1 MVKSSLEITAVLLYN
16 DSHNALN
23 YSIIT
28 VIITI
33 FDRMKVSIVEKF
45 KVRFGQMIRKKRK
58 AFDLTQEKLAEI
70 IGVTPGAIGQFERG
84 ETMPNSEN
92 LIALIRYLHLNPQ
105 EVFFD
110 ATQSDPDYIE
120 LCSIFS
126 QMSDTEKRFLLGF
139 ARYMISNKLGEID
152 IQADKP

>member
-1 MVKSSLEITAVLLYN
+1 MLEIIAMLLYN
-16 DSHNALN
+16 DSYNVLN
-23 YSIIT
+23 YSIKT
-28 VIITI
+28 VIITV
-33 FDRMKVSIVEKF
+33 FDRMKVSIVENI

-58 AFDLTQEKLAEI
+58 EFDLTQEKLAEI

-105 EVFFD
+105 EVFFE
-110 ATQSDPDYIE
+110 ATQSNPDYIE
-120 LCSIFS
+120 SCSIFS

-152 IQADKP
+152 KQADKP

>member
-1 MVKSSLEITAVLLYN
+1 MYN
-16 DSHNALN
+16 DSHDALN
-23 YSIIT
+23 YSIFA

-58 AFDLTQEKLAEI
+58 EIELTQEKLAEI
-70 IGVTPGAIGQFERG
+70 IGVTTGAIGQFERG

-126 QMSDTEKRFLLGF
+126 QLSDTEKRFLLGF
-139 ARYMISNKLGEID
+139 CQIYDLKQVGRKNHTGR
-152 IQADKP
+152 

>member
-1 MVKSSLEITAVLLYN
+1 MLEIIAMLLYN
-16 DSHNALN
+16 DSYNVLN
-23 YSIIT
+23 YSIKT
-28 VIITI
+28 VIITV
-33 FDRMKVSIVEKF
+33 FDRMKVSIVENI

-58 AFDLTQEKLAEI
+58 EFDLTKEKLAEI

-105 EVFFD
+105 EVFFE
-110 ATQSDPDYIE
+110 ATQSDPDYVE

-152 IQADKP
+152 KQADKP